1 MDKVSTALWRPQT
14 AYFLIGGFVVLI
26 IALVAAYIVN
36 NFVPTTP
43 LRLGSG
49 VYSLRIADTDAERA
63 QGLSGVEKLASNEG
77 LLMKYDGDGKWGIW
91 MKDMKIPLDIVWL
104 DKDKVVV
111 YIVKGASPELG
122 TTMTFE
128 PKSPARYIVELP
140 AGAVDQAAIKTGITA
155 DFDEHHT
162 GSLW

>member
-1 MDKVSTALWRPQT
+1 MDRVSTALWRPQT

-26 IALVAAYIVN
+26 VALVGAYIVTT
-36 NFVPTTP
+36 FVPTTP

-49 VYSLRIADTDAERA
+49 VYSLRVADTETERA
-63 QGLSGVEKLASNEG
+63 QGLSGVKKLASNEG

-91 MKDMKIPLDIVWL
+91 MKDMKIPIDIVWL
-104 DKDKVVV
+104 NKDKQVI
-111 YIVKGASPELG
+111 YIVAGASPESG
-122 TTMTFE
+122 TMTTYE
-128 PKSPARYIVELP
+128 PKSPARYVIELP
-140 AGAVDQAAIKTGITA
+140 AGGVEQAAIKTGMIA